1 MVKDIDGFT
10 FQDQIQHDEGF
21 VFIRV
26 TDTYVGI
33 ALSLKQD
40 GDIEVFMDKEK
51 SLQLVEIL
59 QKAINSLH

>member
-1 MVKDIDGFT
+1 MLKDIDGFT